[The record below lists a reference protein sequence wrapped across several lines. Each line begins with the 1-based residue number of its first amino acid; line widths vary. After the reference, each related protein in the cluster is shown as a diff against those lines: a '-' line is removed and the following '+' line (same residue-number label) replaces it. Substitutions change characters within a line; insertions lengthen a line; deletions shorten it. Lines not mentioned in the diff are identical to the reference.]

1 MFPSIIRHGLLSVI
15 IALVFSNMAAAQQK
29 SVKAQARKEFG
40 IDKRVLWT
48 TSKVVGTP
56 DPLPPYQT
64 EIAFAK
70 LKFFEPLEMAVVP
83 DSNRLAIA
91 ERPGKI
97 LTFVNDPGTSESQL
111 LIDLQKT
118 VYGLAFHP
126 QFAENGYLYVTYILD
141 PKVEQPNG
149 TRLSRFKATNQ
160 DPPVADLAS
169 ETILLEWPS
178 GGHNGG
184 CLRFGPDG
192 YLYLATGDG
201 SGIADGLLTGQD
213 LSDLLG
219 AILRIDVDHPAEG
232 MNYGIPAD
240 NPFIDTP
247 NARPEIYSY
256 GHRQVWKYSF
266 DSQTGTLWACE
277 VGQDLWEMVYIIEK
291 GGNYGWGVMEGKHP
305 FRPERPKGPTLF
317 IAPIVEHPHSDF
329 RSITG
334 GFVYH
339 GKRLPELEG
348 TYIYGDYDTGRIWG
362 LKYDLQQ
369 KTVIDH
375 RELTDTN
382 YRIVGFG
389 QDPAGE
395 IYLLDFPGGLIHQ
408 LKKRP
413 PQVDLTQDFPRKL
426 SETGLFASAKKHQP
440 AAGVIPYSVTAQL
453 WSDGAYKERFLGLPG
468 ESQIEFDVVTYPQP
482 APGSVP
488 GWRFPH
494 GTVLVKTFSLEME
507 AGNPQ
512 SRKRL
517 ETRILHHER
526 LPGNDDEYGNQVW
539 NGYTYIWNDDQT
551 DAELLDAK
559 GADKTLT
566 IRDKDAPGGKR
577 EQVWHFPSRAECTL
591 CHTMAAKYVLGVSTL
606 QMNRDHNYNGYLA
619 NQLATFDHLQLF
631 TEKLPKP
638 PHELPQLVDFND
650 KKQDINDRARSYLHS
665 NCSHCHRKWGG
676 GNAEFQL
683 LSTLPLA
690 ETGTLNIRP
699 GQGAFELNDPRLL
712 VPGDASR
719 SMILHRMTRLGQGR
733 MPHIASNT
741 IDQPA
746 VELIRE
752 WIDQLTPTS
761 E

>member
-1 MFPSIIRHGLLSVI
+1 MS
-15 IALVFSNMAAAQQK
+15 
-29 SVKAQARKEFG
+29 
-40 IDKRVLWT
+40 
-48 TSKVVGTP
+48 
-56 DPLPPYQT
+56 
-64 EIAFAK
+64 
-70 LKFFEPLEMAVVP
+70 VVP
-83 DSNRLAIA
+83 GSNRLAIA

-97 LTFVNDPGTSESQL
+97 LTFVNDRKTSEPQL
-111 LIDLQKT
+111 LVDLKKT
-118 VYGLAFHP
+118 TYGLAFHP
-126 QFAENGYLYVTYILD
+126 QFEKNGYFFVTYILD
-141 PKVEQPNG
+141 PQNEQPNG
-149 TRLSRFKATNQ
+149 SRLSRFRVTKH
-160 DPPVADLAS
+160 DPPIADLSS

-219 AILRIDVDHPAEG
+219 SILRIDVDHPAEG
-232 MNYGIPAD
+232 MNYGIPND
-240 NPFIDTP
+240 NPFVNTDK
-247 NARPEIYSY
+247 ARPEIYSY

-266 DSQTGTLWACE
+266 DTITDTFWACE

-305 FRPERPKGPTLF
+305 FRPERPKGPTPF
-317 IAPIVEHPHSDF
+317 IPPIVEHPHSDF

-339 GKRLPELEG
+339 GKRMPELEG

-362 LKYDLQQ
+362 LNYDLKQ
-369 KTVIDH
+369 KKVVDH

-395 IYLLDFPGGLIHQ
+395 IYVLDFPGGLIHQ

-413 PQVDLTQDFPRKL
+413 PQADTTKNFPRKL
-426 SETGLFASAKKHQP
+426 SDTGLFSSTKLHEP
-440 AAGVIPYSVTAQL
+440 EAGVIPYSVNAQL
-453 WSDGAYKERFLGLPG
+453 WSDGAYKERFLALPND
-468 ESQIEFDVVTYPQP
+468 SQIEFDVVTYPQP

-488 GWRFPH
+488 GWRFPD

-507 AGNPQ
+507 FGNPE

-551 DAELLDAK
+551 DAVLAETR
-559 GADKTLT
+559 GENRTYTIADSN
-566 IRDKDAPGGKR
+566 APGGQR
-577 EQVWHFPSRAECTL
+577 EQVWRFPSRAECTL
-591 CHTMAAKYVLGVSTL
+591 CHTMAAKYVLGMSTI
-606 QMNRDHNYNGYLA
+606 QMNKDHNYGGYLA
-619 NQLATFDHLQLF
+619 NQLATFDHLNLF
-631 TEKLPKP
+631 TE
-638 PHELPQLVDFND
+638 ELPQPPEELPSLADFHD
-650 KKQDINDRARSYLHS
+650 ESVDINERARAYLHS

-690 ETGTLNIRP
+690 ETGTINIRP
-699 GQGAFELNDPRLL
+699 GQGAFDLDDPRLL

-719 SMILHRMTRLGQGR
+719 SMIYHRMTRLGQGR
-733 MPHIASNT
+733 MPHIAST
-741 IDQPA
+741 VIDKPA
-746 VELIRE
+746 VELIRQ